1 MIVKCIKTKRSEVY
15 SEKSPD
21 RNYHFLD
28 SNECVTRDKRYVVYA
43 VAYDSFSTPSV
54 EYCTIEEHFWYGDF
68 YYLIVDDDGDVRWKL
83 GYLFEVVC
91 PHFYGEGW
99 CFRHFPND
107 DIGGGLQGLFGSEGM
122 IKDPEYIDR
131 IMLGDDTEE
140 DRNELL
146 GWIKRVD
153 ESMLKATCSCC
164 PDVRAVVASNQRWKP
179 LINNYGAIDGY
190 WENPE

>member
-1 MIVKCIKTKRSEVY
+1 M
-15 SEKSPD
+15 
-21 RNYHFLD
+21 
-28 SNECVTRDKRYVVYA
+28 
-43 VAYDSFSTPSV
+43 
-54 EYCTIEEHFWYGDF
+54 
-68 YYLIVDDDGDVRWKL
+68 
-83 GYLFEVVC
+83 
-91 PHFYGEGW
+91 
-99 CFRHFPND
+99 
-107 DIGGGLQGLFGSEGM
+107 FGSEGM

-179 LINNYGAIDGY
+179 PIKYYGAIDGY